1 MARPEDAGSSPGNSK
16 QRPEDACPWRVVRQV
31 HPQQNR
37 QSCLTTGWMQPIGP
51 NGHQNSPVSCHRQP
65 CGVTEDDI
73 EQFTRF
79 EEGKSFFLRWISG
92 LGTIA
97 RRHAALAPRRNVR
110 HYVMLLL
117 AAIHA
122 SPTWW
127 NAQLPIQLVGS
138 SEFCLTKPTQYNNE
152 VINKTKG

>member
-1 MARPEDAGSSPGNSK
+1 
-16 QRPEDACPWRVVRQV
+16 VVRQV

-79 EEGKSFFLRWISG
+79 EEGKQKAKQKPSMAQGPEQI
-92 LGTIA
+92 
-97 RRHAALAPRRNVR
+97 
-110 HYVMLLL
+110 
-117 AAIHA
+117 
-122 SPTWW
+122 PT
-127 NAQLPIQLVGS
+127 G
-138 SEFCLTKPTQYNNE
+138 C
-152 VINKTKG
+152 